1 MKPKPIFIGLI
12 CLWFCIS
19 WLYGYERSALM
30 DPKAHI
36 VFRISNGEAFLKAI
50 KDSPYG
56 KLWNSP
62 EMKPFLNNQSLEH
75 ALIKSMF
82 LNQVKPSAMD
92 EALEL
97 NRKILSML
105 KGEVIAGF
113 ELEKS
118 GKNKYQDKDTEFFA
132 LAEMDEADYKK
143 IQELFQ
149 LESKVIGEKTIS
161 QRHTFQEVELIQNIT
176 IDTNDDVDVDTD
188 VDSDIDDKGEKSD
201 WMAFCG
207 DTFINASNRQWVEQ
221 CIVRLKKEVPQ
232 KPIGPPIFQIWLP
245 DGFINR
251 LVKAKQENEGPPDSA
266 TIFRALGF
274 DMLGKV
280 SFEWRMSPLYSEINL
295 HVQNKGGKKGL
306 WTVLSKDPV
315 PHSLFLGYVPE
326 DVLSYQVIRLN
337 IHAFWQEIPSML
349 DTFGPQASAQFRM
362 GLTAASQM
370 LQVDIERDIVANLDT
385 VLASYSQLEGIQDV
399 SLYAWQLRN
408 SMAMEKTL
416 GKLFAEGA
424 WLRRMMKDN
433 FEHLDL
439 QEHKVYSFKIP
450 QYQEPPD
457 ETAPKNLP
465 AIKPVSYGITIVD
478 GDLVFGRLNLIRSF
492 IHGSRD
498 NRTGRKFYQSPLF
511 TQMIQRVPDN
521 AVGYG
526 FSDITQWIKPAVNFF
541 KTLGRKSQGQP
552 PSDEDIE
559 TKGKGERKPGKSPKP
574 DPLDNFFK
582 NLKFDRLP
590 PPEFLRSFF
599 GPWMSYYQFNGKEF
613 IVKWEFHNHPLKV
626 VP

>member
-1 MKPKPIFIGLI
+1 
-12 CLWFCIS
+12 
-19 WLYGYERSALM
+19 M
-30 DPKAHI
+30 DPMAHI
-36 VFRISNGEAFLKAI
+36 VFRISNGAALLEAI

-82 LNQVKPSAMD
+82 LNQVKPAAMD

-105 KGEVIAGF
+105 KGEVIVGF

-118 GKNKYQDKDTEFFA
+118 GQYKHQDKDTEFFV

-143 IQELFQ
+143 IQELIQ

-161 QRHTFQEVELIQNIT
+161 HRHTFQEVELIQNIT
-176 IDTNDDVDVDTD
+176 IDTKDDVDEDAD
-188 VDSDIDDKGEKSD
+188 ADADIDGDIDGDDKGEKSD
-201 WMAFCG
+201 WMAFYG
-207 DTFINASNRQWVEQ
+207 NTFINASSRQWVEQ
-221 CIVRLKKEVPQ
+221 CIVRLKKELPQ
-232 KPIGPPIFQIWLP
+232 KPTGPPTFQIWLP
-245 DGFINR
+245 DGFINH
-251 LVKAKQENEGPPDSA
+251 LVKAKQENEEQRDSA
-266 TIFRALGF
+266 AIFRALGL
-274 DMLGKV
+274 DMVGKV
-280 SFEWRMSPLYSEINL
+280 SFEWRMSPLCSEISL
-295 HVQNKGGKKGL
+295 HIQNKGGKRGL
-306 WTVLSKDPV
+306 WTVLNKDPV
-315 PHSLFLGYVPE
+315 PRSLFLGYVPE
-326 DVLSYQVIRLN
+326 DVLSYQVISLN
-337 IHAFWQEIPSML
+337 IHAFWQEIPFML
-349 DTFGPQASAQFRM
+349 DTFGPEASAQFRM

-385 VLASYSQLEGIQDV
+385 VLISYSQLEGIQDE

-433 FEHLDL
+433 FERLDL
-439 QEHKVYSFKIP
+439 QEHIVYSFKIP
-450 QYQEPPD
+450 QYQGPLN
-457 ETAPKNLP
+457 ETSSNNLP
-465 AIKPVSYGITIVD
+465 VIKPVSYGITIVD

-498 NRTGRKFYQSPLF
+498 NKTGQKFYQSPLF

-526 FSDITQWIKPAVNFF
+526 FSDVTQWIKPAVNFF
-541 KTLGRKSQGQP
+541 KTFGQEAQNQP
-552 PSDEDIE
+552 LSDEDTE
-559 TKGKGERKPGKSPKP
+559 TKSKGEKKPGKPPKP
-574 DPLDNFFK
+574 DPFDDFFK
-582 NLKFDRLP
+582 NLKYDRLP

-599 GPWMSYYQFNGKEF
+599 GPWMSYYQFNEKEV
-613 IVKWEFHNHPLKV
+613 IVKWEFHNPPLKV
-626 VP
+626 VQ

>member
-1 MKPKPIFIGLI
+1 
-12 CLWFCIS
+12 
-19 WLYGYERSALM
+19 M

-36 VFRISNGEAFLKAI
+36 VFRISNGEAFLEAI

-82 LNQVKPSAMD
+82 LNQVKPSAVD

-113 ELEKS
+113 EMKESDKY
-118 GKNKYQDKDTEFFA
+118 KYQDKDSEFFA
-132 LAEMDEADYKK
+132 LAEMNESDYKK
-143 IQELFQ
+143 IQELFL
-149 LESKVIGEKTIS
+149 LESKVIGEKAIS
-161 QRHTFQEVELIQNIT
+161 HRHTFQEVELIQNIT
-176 IDTNDDVDVDTD
+176 IDTNDNVEADGNA
-188 VDSDIDDKGEKSD
+188 DIDDKGEKSD
-201 WMAFCG
+201 WMAFYG
-207 DTFINASNRQWVEQ
+207 NTFINTSNRQWVEQ
-221 CIVRLKKEVPQ
+221 CIVRLKKELPQ
-232 KPIGPPIFQIWLP
+232 NPMGPPVFQIWLP
-245 DGFINR
+245 DGFINH
-251 LVKAKQENEGPPDSA
+251 LVEKKQEKENVGPPDSA
-266 TIFRALGF
+266 TIFRALGL

-280 SFEWRMSPLYSEINL
+280 SFEWKMSPLCSEIHL
-295 HVQNKGGKKGL
+295 HVRNKGGKKGL

-315 PHSLFLGYVPE
+315 PRSLFLGYVPE
-326 DVLSYQVIRLN
+326 DVLSYQIIRLN

-349 DTFGPQASAQFRM
+349 DTFGPQASAQFNM

-385 VLASYSQLEGIQDV
+385 VLTSYSQLEGIQDV

-416 GKLFAEGA
+416 GKLFAEGS

-433 FEHLDL
+433 FECLDL

-450 QYQEPPD
+450 QYQKPPG
-457 ETAPKNLP
+457 ETTPKNLP
-465 AIKPVSYGITIVD
+465 VVKPVSYGITIVD

-492 IHGSRD
+492 IHGSQD
-498 NRTGRKFYQSPLF
+498 TRTGRKFYQSPLF

-541 KTLGRKSQGQP
+541 KSIGRKAQSQP
-552 PSDEDIE
+552 PSDEENE
-559 TKGKGERKPGKSPKP
+559 TIGIGKGKPGKSPKP

-582 NLKFDRLP
+582 NLKYDRLP
-590 PPEFLRSFF
+590 SPEFLRSFF

-613 IVKWEFHNHPLKV
+613 IVKWEFHNPPPKV
-626 VP
+626 MP

>member
-1 MKPKPIFIGLI
+1 MKPKPILFIVFL
-12 CLWFCIS
+12 CLCICIS

-30 DPKAHI
+30 NPKAHI
-36 VFRISNGEAFLKAI
+36 VFRVSNGAAFLKAI

-113 ELEKS
+113 ELEKP
-118 GKNKYQDKDTEFFA
+118 GKYKYQDKDAEFFA

-149 LESKVIGEKTIS
+149 LESKVIGEKTVS
-161 QRHTFQEVELIQNIT
+161 HRHTFQEVELIQNIT
-176 IDTNDDVDVDTD
+176 IDTNDDMEADRDADV
-188 VDSDIDDKGEKSD
+188 DIDDEGEKSD
-201 WMAFCG
+201 WMAFYG
-207 DTFINASNRQWVEQ
+207 NTFINTSNRQWVEQ
-221 CIVRLKKEVPQ
+221 CIVHLKKELPQ
-232 KPIGPPIFQIWLP
+232 KPIGPPTFRIWLP
-245 DGFINR
+245 DGFINH
-251 LVKAKQENEGPPDSA
+251 LVKEKQENVGPPDSA
-266 TIFRALGF
+266 TIFRALGL

-280 SFEWRMSPLYSEINL
+280 SFEWKISPLYSEINL
-295 HVQNKGGKKGL
+295 HVRNKDGKKGL

-315 PHSLFLGYVPE
+315 PRSLFLGYVPE
-326 DVLSYQVIRLN
+326 DVLSYQILRLN
-337 IHAFWQEIPSML
+337 IHAFWQEIPSMM
-349 DTFGPQASAQFRM
+349 DTFGPQASAQFSM

-385 VLASYSQLEGIQDV
+385 VLTSYSQLEGIRDV

-408 SMAMEKTL
+408 SMAMDKTL
-416 GKLFAEGA
+416 GKLFADGC

-433 FEHLDL
+433 FECLDL

-450 QYQEPPD
+450 QYQRPPNK
-457 ETAPKNLP
+457 TSPKNP
-465 AIKPVSYGITIVD
+465 PEMKPVSYGFTIVD
-478 GDLVFGRLNLIRSF
+478 GDLVFGRLSLIRSF
-492 IHGSRD
+492 IHGSQD

-511 TQMIQRVPDN
+511 TQMIRRVPDN

-526 FSDITQWIKPAVNFF
+526 FSDITQWIKPAVIFF
-541 KTLGRKSQGQP
+541 KSIGPGKPKAIP
-552 PSDEDIE
+552 PS
-559 TKGKGERKPGKSPKP
+559 G
-574 DPLDNFFK
+574 
-582 NLKFDRLP
+582 
-590 PPEFLRSFF
+590 
-599 GPWMSYYQFNGKEF
+599 
-613 IVKWEFHNHPLKV
+613 
-626 VP
+626 